1 MTRRVIA
8 ILAAL
13 GLALVL
19 AHDAGAQ
26 SSAHTGCRRV
36 DAHARDS
43 VAYPE
48 PSLPYGAEYRC
59 RLHAAGP
66 VVRLFLDVDE
76 GLPTGIRVYPE
87 GPARGPLQVLPLDA
101 NSRPEGGSGGVLDAR
116 DWNGDGWL
124 DLAVNTDGG
133 SAGIIYTVLTWQ
145 PRTHRFVADTA
156 VATLANPE
164 RVHGRP
170 CIRWFW
176 SGGMAGQDYTKGT
189 TCWTGRRWIHERIET
204 SGELYTGVG
213 TPRDL
218 RFVHTLYLRRGGRMV
233 VARVDTVRASH

>member
-1 MTRRVIA
+1 LA
-8 ILAAL
+8 CAALALAATRS
-13 GLALVL
+13 A
-19 AHDAGAQ
+19 DAQERGA
-26 SSAHTGCRRV
+26 GCRRV

-43 VAYPE
+43 IAYMQ
-48 PSLPYGAEYRC
+48 PSIPYGAEYRC
-59 RLHAAGP
+59 RLRAAGP
-66 VVRLFLDVDE
+66 VVRVFVDVDRGDGA
-76 GLPTGIRVYPE
+76 GLPTAIRVYPS

-101 NSRPEGGSGGVLDAR
+101 NSRPVGGGDPMDAR

-124 DLAVNTDGG
+124 DLAVNTDWG

-164 RVHGRP
+164 RVRGRP

-176 SGGMAGQDYTKGT
+176 SGGMAGEDYTKGT
-189 TCWTGRRWIHERIET
+189 TCWTGRRWFHERIEH
-204 SGELYTGVG
+204 SDELYTGRG

-218 RFVHTLYLRRGGRMV
+218 RFVHTLRVRRGGRMV
-233 VARVDTVRASH
+233 VARVDTVRSSH